1 MVVLIYIQVSHPNGL
16 QHRNEYT
23 NQNVSPG
30 MAQTSDLHASF
41 LSSIGNNVGQAVVA
55 VSMNDENASI
65 GSYSV
70 LNSGSVNVAAG
81 GGISSMGGGIIH
93 SQSHK
98 LPKGNICFLMWIAC
112 VVY

>member
-1 MVVLIYIQVSHPNGL
+1 MIYEQVSNPNGL
-16 QHRNEYT
+16 QHRHDYS
-23 NQNVSPG
+23 NQNLSPG

-41 LSSIGNNVGQAVVA
+41 LSSIGNNSGQAVVA

-70 LNSGSVNVAAG
+70 LNSGSVNVAGG

-93 SQSHK
+93 SQTHK
-98 LPKGNICFLMWIAC
+98 LPKGNYFTICNMLVLSIIIA
-112 VVY
+112 

>member
-1 MVVLIYIQVSHPNGL
+1 
-16 QHRNEYT
+16 
-23 NQNVSPG
+23 

-93 SQSHK
+93 SQTHK
-98 LPKGNICFLMWIAC
+98 LPKGNIRLLLWIAC
-112 VVY
+112 VVNIKIAFIFSFCL

>member
-1 MVVLIYIQVSHPNGL
+1 
-16 QHRNEYT
+16 
-23 NQNVSPG
+23 
-30 MAQTSDLHASF
+30 MAQASDLHASF
-41 LSSIGNNVGQAVVA
+41 LSSLGTNGGQAVVA

-93 SQSHK
+93 TQNHK
-98 LPKGNICFLMWIAC
+98 LSKGNYIVIFYMLVLSFLNCFLIPASC
-112 VVY
+112 L